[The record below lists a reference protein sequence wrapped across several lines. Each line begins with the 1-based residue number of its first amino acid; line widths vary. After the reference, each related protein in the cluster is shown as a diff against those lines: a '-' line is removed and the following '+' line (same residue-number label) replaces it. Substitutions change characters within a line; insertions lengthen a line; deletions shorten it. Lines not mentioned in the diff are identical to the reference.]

1 MNNEDNSRM
10 PSDPGGLPRTSP
22 SAEAPRGESTE
33 RSAESGAERD
43 LQKALWED
51 LDEGRRFAKEQ
62 VEQVKTD
69 VTRKA
74 EGQKNVAARQ
84 LSGVGTAIEKVGAE
98 LEQSDRQAIGRY
110 AKQIGS
116 SLQKFA
122 RDMEGRSLRE
132 IAAVA
137 EDFGRRQPLAF
148 LGLAAIAGLSASR
161 FLVASSERRTA
172 REPSGQTSGQSPSPA
187 RPRQIQEELRNG

>member
-1 MNNEDNSRM
+1 MNNEDNSRAPND
-10 PSDPGGLPRTSP
+10 PSGPPRTSP
-22 SAEAPRGESTE
+22 GADVPQDEGIE
-33 RSAESGAERD
+33 RTRETGAGRD

-98 LEQSDRQAIGRY
+98 LEQSDRQALGRY

-122 RDMEGRSLRE
+122 RQVEGRSLGE
-132 IAAVA
+132 IASVA
-137 EDFGRRQPLAF
+137 EDFGRKQPLAF

-161 FLVASSERRTA
+161 FLVASSDRRTR
-172 REPSGQTSGQSPSPA
+172 REAGQSPSPEG
-187 RPRQIQEELRNG
+187 PRQTQEDLRNG

>member
-1 MNNEDNSRM
+1 MSNEDNPRV
-10 PSDPGGLPRTSP
+10 PSDPSGLPKTSP
-22 SAEAPRGESTE
+22 GADAPQGEGIE
-33 RSAESGAERD
+33 RTGESGAERD
-43 LQKALWED
+43 LQKALWDD

-69 VTRKA
+69 VARKA
-74 EGQKNVAARQ
+74 EGQKNAAARQ

-98 LEQSDRQAIGRY
+98 LEQSDQPALGRY
-110 AKQIGS
+110 ARQIGN
-116 SLQKFA
+116 SLRKYA
-122 RDMEGRSLRE
+122 GDVEGRSLGE

-161 FLVASSERRTA
+161 FLVASSERRTR
-172 REPSGQTSGQSPSPA
+172 REPSGQSPSPD
-187 RPRQIQEELRNG
+187 RPHQVQEVLRNG